1 MSCHSQDILLSLNS
15 IIDSLP
21 QHPEFNSLIYDSQ
34 KNFTRDSKFG
44 FSNTVHFLFSAGPST
59 LKNELSSYSSATEFN
74 VTSSAIVQSRSKIK
88 PSLFRFIFDQLN
100 QKYPCRNVQN
110 NV

>member
-59 LKNELSSYSSATEFN
+59 LKNELSSYSS
-74 VTSSAIVQSRSKIK
+74 VIVQSRPKIK
-88 PSLFRFIFDQLN
+88 PSLFRFIFDQFN
-100 QKYPCRNVQN
+100 
-110 NV
+110 